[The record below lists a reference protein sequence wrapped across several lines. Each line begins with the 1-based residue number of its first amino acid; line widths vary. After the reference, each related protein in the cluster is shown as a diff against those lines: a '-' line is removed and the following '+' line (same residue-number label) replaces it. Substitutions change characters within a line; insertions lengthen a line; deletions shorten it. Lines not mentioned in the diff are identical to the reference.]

1 MRPMSQD
8 TRTRLLSGAL
18 QTLVANG
25 IAHTSARTIAAT
37 AGVNQGLVFYH
48 FGTVDDLLAEACR
61 FGAQQRVEHHRERFA
76 AVQSLDELA
85 ELGRVVHA
93 EERAAGH
100 VATLGQL
107 LAGAQSNPR
116 LAEATAAGLE
126 LWIAELEAVLER
138 VIERGPMGG
147 LVDVGGLARAM
158 AAGFVGLEL
167 YEGADSAGA
176 DRAFAS
182 LEQLGE
188 AVAVVEELGPLAR
201 RALRARLQRARARP
215 RPAAASQQPHPRSQP
230 QREPEPEQES
240 AGG

>member
-1 MRPMSQD
+1 MSQE
-8 TRTRLLSGAL
+8 TRTRLLAGAL
-18 QTLVANG
+18 QTLVEHG
-25 IAHTSARTIAAT
+25 IAGASARTIAGA

-48 FGTVDDLLAEACR
+48 FGSVDNLLAEACR
-61 FGAQQRVEHHRERFA
+61 YGSGQRVARYRDRFA
-76 AVQSLDELA
+76 AVASLDELV

-107 LAGAQSNPR
+107 LAGAQSHPR

-126 LWIAELEAVLER
+126 LWIAELEQVLAR
-138 VIERGPMGG
+138 VLSGGPMAG

-176 DRAFAS
+176 ERALAS
-182 LEQLGE
+182 LEQL
-188 AVAVVEELGPLAR
+188 ALAAAVVEEMGPLAQ
-201 RALRARLQRARARP
+201 RALRARLRRGG
-215 RPAAASQQPHPRSQP
+215 AAPTSR
-230 QREPEPEQES
+230 
-240 AGG
+240 G